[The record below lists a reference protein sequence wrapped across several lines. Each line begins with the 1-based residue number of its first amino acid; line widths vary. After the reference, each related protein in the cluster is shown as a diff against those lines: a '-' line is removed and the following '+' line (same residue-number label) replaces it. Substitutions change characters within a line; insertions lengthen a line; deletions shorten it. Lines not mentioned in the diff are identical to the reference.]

1 MLFETRKIQ
10 LETLGEYLLEVRT
23 QLKLSPQE
31 VAARTSVAPK
41 FLQLLERGDFARLP
55 ADVYVYGFLRELAE
69 LYGVDGSTLV
79 SQYKKERA
87 IMGQLEQ
94 RKAGERRHGGQLE
107 RLVITPKVLT
117 VSLAILFVVATV
129 GYLVWQ
135 VVSIDR
141 TPNLSVDEP
150 KDRQIVRG
158 AAVTVAGKTDPGI
171 AVTINDQPV
180 FVDGEGRFK
189 TQVSVGA
196 GPKELVFVA
205 KNKFDKSVTKTV
217 SVIGEP
223 AEVRGQVSGAT
234 AAAGLELTLSFSA
247 PAQVTYRADG
257 GQPTSASRSAGQT
270 LVVSASEQ
278 VILSTD
284 NAGAVTV
291 RLNGKDLGALG
302 RRDEPLSNVSFS
314 AESATIAKDT
324 LTPR

>member
-23 QLKLSPQE
+23 QLGLSPQE
-31 VAARTSVAPK
+31 VGARTSVAPK
-41 FLQLLERGDFARLP
+41 FLALLEGGDFARLP

-69 LYGVDGSTLV
+69 LYGVDGATLV

-87 IMGQLEQ
+87 IMGQLEK
-94 RKAGERRHGGQLE
+94 RKAEERRRGGQLE

-117 VSLAILFVVATV
+117 VSLAALFVAATV

-141 TPNLSVDEP
+141 TPELSVDEP
-150 KDRQIVRG
+150 KDRQIVRD
-158 AAVTVAGKTDPGI
+158 AAVTVAGKTDPGM

-180 FVDGEGRFK
+180 FVDSEGKFK

-223 AEVRGQVSGAT
+223 AQPPGRVSGA
-234 AAAGLELTLSFSA
+234 AAAAPLSLTLSFSA

-257 GQPTSASRSAGQT
+257 GEAVSASRSAGQT
-270 LVVSASEQ
+270 LAVAALDQ

-284 NAGAVTV
+284 NAGALTV

-302 RRDEPLSNVSFS
+302 RRGEPLSNVSFS